1 MLCHVNALHGTLQ
14 SSKIS
19 VFQGKR
25 LTALGKVLAMNK
37 SNLYSE
43 PRLKAVGITLQ
54 QRCFP
59 ATLGTAKCCP
69 VPCGRGTG
77 GLRSPFSDQLLF
89 TAWLLQGF
97 CIPGR
102 LKQAEGHLRRA
113 PAHPQRS
120 SSTTLPGSQCSPNPR
135 QVLQKLGLR
144 SRRSGGSS
152 RAGRQRGPA
161 LQPARSP
168 WLEGAAPSFP

>member
-14 SSKIS
+14 SAKIS
-19 VFQGKR
+19 VFQGNR
-25 LTALGKVLAMNK
+25 LTALGEVLAMNK

-43 PRLKAVGITLQ
+43 PCLKAVGMALQ

-69 VPCGRGTG
+69 ALCGRGMG
-77 GLRSPFSDQLLF
+77 GLRSPFSNQLPF

-102 LKQAEGHLRRA
+102 LKW
-113 PAHPQRS
+113 
-120 SSTTLPGSQCSPNPR
+120 
-135 QVLQKLGLR
+135 
-144 SRRSGGSS
+144 
-152 RAGRQRGPA
+152 AG
-161 LQPARSP
+161 
-168 WLEGAAPSFP
+168 

>member
-1 MLCHVNALHGTLQ
+1 MLCHVCALHGTLQ

-59 ATLGTAKCCP
+59 ATCCP

-77 GLRSPFSDQLLF
+77 GLRSPFSNQLLF

-102 LKQAEGHLRRA
+102 LK
-113 PAHPQRS
+113 
-120 SSTTLPGSQCSPNPR
+120 
-135 QVLQKLGLR
+135 
-144 SRRSGGSS
+144 
-152 RAGRQRGPA
+152 RAG
-161 LQPARSP
+161 
-168 WLEGAAPSFP
+168 